1 MQLKLTSLC
10 MVAVATL
17 FMLVAVGHGA
27 RGYAAAQEQTW
38 TGDVSDITCGRSH
51 LKMSQGLFSAPECV
65 IACTEKGK
73 FVFVTTDKI
82 FDIANQDFAALKQ
95 YAGEAVKL
103 TGELKQ
109 GEIVV
114 SKIDNSK

>member
-1 MQLKLTSLC
+1 MKMKLAFLG
-10 MVAVATL
+10 MATV
-17 FMLVAVGHGA
+17 FVLVAAGHGT

-38 TGDVSDITCGRSH
+38 TGDISDITCGRSH
-51 LKMSQGLFSAPECV
+51 LKMSQGLFTAPECV

-82 FDIANQDFAALKQ
+82 FDIANQDFAGLKEH
-95 YAGEAVKL
+95 AGEPVKL

-114 SKIDNSK
+114 SKIDSSK